1 MKIKLTTLIIIL
13 ITSTFIS
20 MANEFKTPDF
30 AYPKQVAKDS
40 EKELKNAIKNGNDIA
55 TIRAVMNLTL
65 AESQVSNTSL
75 KNNLSKIQEIKD
87 SNASSPVLKAMSALI
102 MADIYKDIYMENR
115 WNYDRRELP
124 LLPLPKD
131 YNEWSGEQFR
141 TVIFDL
147 LKEAVSRQD
156 ALAAEKIS
164 DYSGVLKFETAKT
177 AVYYPTLF
185 DFVANYAVEAVTDLA
200 EVANVPGIWMCTE
213 FEFLSLQNRIADE
226 HSSFVIDVFKS
237 LLKSK
242 KPGSIDRLVADINR
256 LEWLSYRSLGNGERD
271 PEVNYHTALLQLYND
286 YSDRDFSAIPL
297 LKFKRYASHEQ
308 EQKIYELALE
318 WISKFPNSDYAA
330 NITNLIDDLENQSM
344 TVQVPS

>member
-131 YNEWSGEQFR
+131 YNE
-141 TVIFDL
+141 
-147 LKEAVSRQD
+147 
-156 ALAAEKIS
+156 
-164 DYSGVLKFETAKT
+164 
-177 AVYYPTLF
+177 
-185 DFVANYAVEAVTDLA
+185 
-200 EVANVPGIWMCTE
+200 
-213 FEFLSLQNRIADE
+213 
-226 HSSFVIDVFKS
+226 
-237 LLKSK
+237 
-242 KPGSIDRLVADINR
+242 
-256 LEWLSYRSLGNGERD
+256 
-271 PEVNYHTALLQLYND
+271 
-286 YSDRDFSAIPL
+286 
-297 LKFKRYASHEQ
+297 
-308 EQKIYELALE
+308 
-318 WISKFPNSDYAA
+318 
-330 NITNLIDDLENQSM
+330 
-344 TVQVPS
+344 